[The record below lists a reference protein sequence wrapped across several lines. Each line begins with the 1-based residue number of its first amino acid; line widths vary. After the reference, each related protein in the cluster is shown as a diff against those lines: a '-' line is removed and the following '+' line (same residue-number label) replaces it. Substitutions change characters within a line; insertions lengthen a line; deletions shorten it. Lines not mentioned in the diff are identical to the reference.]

1 MAEVAILAGVVLLGA
16 GLWSWRLGTLFRAR
30 ARGEDSERGRV
41 LPVSIIVP
49 ARNEAHNLPGLLA
62 SLKALDPRPL
72 EIVVVDDHST
82 DGTGDIAR
90 AAGVH
95 VVSPP
100 PLPAGWNG
108 KPWAC
113 RTGAS
118 EARGEYLLFTDAD
131 TVHAPGS
138 LGQAMAA
145 LRARDAALLSAVPT
159 HIVRA
164 AWEKLQGVFQLLL
177 LVATRAGA
185 TEATSAA
192 PRAAPDAVTGAA
204 PGAVTGAGA
213 GGASAGKA
221 GQGGARGGAHERRF
235 SIGQYLL
242 FRRDAYE
249 RIGGHEPVKQRIA
262 EDLAFA
268 RLIAD
273 VGLGLGLVFSPGL
286 LGVRMYPEGLGAFV
300 RGWRRNFREGLT
312 AAGAGGVLEIAAIIG
327 WLLGAPM
334 AALSA
339 AAAGLA
345 PLALGWAAVY
355 LATAIEVARRQR
367 SLGAFPL
374 WSGLLY
380 PVFVLMFVLVTAL
393 ALIDRWRGA
402 TVIWRGRA
410 AVPGGEST
418 R

>member
-1 MAEVAILAGVVLLGA
+1 MVDVAILAGVVLLGA
-16 GLWSWRLGTLFRAR
+16 ALWTWRLGTLFRGR
-30 ARGEDSERGRV
+30 ARGEGIARGRV

-49 ARNEAHNLPGLLA
+49 ARNEAHNLPALLA

-90 AAGVH
+90 AAGVR

-113 RTGAS
+113 RTGAG

-185 TEATSAA
+185 PEA
-192 PRAAPDAVTGAA
+192 PGRAAGAATGAA
-204 PGAVTGAGA
+204 GE
-213 GGASAGKA
+213 SARGA
-221 GQGGARGGAHERRF
+221 GQGGGAHERRF

-268 RLIAD
+268 RLVAGA
-273 VGLGLGLVFSPGL
+273 GLGLALVFSPGL

-312 AAGAGGVLEIAAIIG
+312 AAGAGGVIEIVAIIG
-327 WLLGAPM
+327 WLLGVPM
-334 AALSA
+334 AAFSA

-410 AVPGGEST
+410 AVPGGESP

>member
-1 MAEVAILAGVVLLGA
+1 MSADVVILAGVVLLGA
-16 GLWSWRLGTLFRAR
+16 ALWRWRLGTLFRGRAR
-30 ARGEDSERGRV
+30 AEGVARGRA

-62 SLKALDPRPL
+62 SLKALDPAPL

-90 AAGVH
+90 AAGVR

-100 PLPAGWNG
+100 PLPPGWNG

-113 RTGAS
+113 RAGAAA
-118 EARGEYLLFTDAD
+118 ARGEYLLFTDAD

-138 LGQAMAA
+138 LGQAMAE
-145 LRARDAALLSAVPT
+145 LQARGAALLSAVPT

-185 TEATSAA
+185 PEAGS
-192 PRAAPDAVTGAA
+192 
-204 PGAVTGAGA
+204 A
-213 GGASAGKA
+213 GGA
-221 GQGGARGGAHERRF
+221 GQAAAARTHERRF

-268 RLIAD
+268 RLIAGA
-273 VGLGLGLVFSPGL
+273 GLGLGLVFSPGL

-312 AAGAGGVLEIAAIIG
+312 AAGAGGVVEIAAIIG
-327 WLLGAPM
+327 WLLGVPM

-339 AAAGLA
+339 AAAGVT

-355 LATAIEVARRQR
+355 LATAVEIARRQR

-380 PVFVLMFVLVTAL
+380 PAFVLMFVLVTAL

-418 R
+418 P